1 MNLFNEASNSKFVAR
16 KWDIVNDQLNA
27 NYNVGNEIVYN
38 TEVLKCNLSIYNDD
52 YILVRGDIITTARN
66 KPTPV
71 AFKND
76 ASFTKCIKKIDETI
90 IDDAEDLDLSMP
102 MYNLIEYRSNYSD
115 TTGSF

>member
-1 MNLFNEASNSKFVAR
+1 M
-16 KWDIVNDQLNA
+16 
-27 NYNVGNEIVYN
+27 
-38 TEVLKCNLSIYNDD
+38 
-52 YILVRGDIITTARN
+52 VRGDIITTARN